1 MKGVIIFLMIT
12 MGNLKIGQFS
22 FKIMMKLGV
31 KDTNDKRFKVF
42 F

>member
-1 MKGVIIFLMIT
+1 MIT
-12 MGNLKIGQFS
+12 MGNLNTCNGQFS

-31 KDTNDKRFKVF
+31 KDTNDKQFKVF